1 MDRGAWW
8 AAVCGV
14 APSQTQLKWL
24 SSSRV
29 WMSIPTSQC
38 IPPPTLPPG
47 NHKIVF
53 YTCDSE
59 WNKTDKDK
67 YHNSTHMW
75 NLKRWYK
82 WTYLHL
88 WISTPFPHRMSKSV
102 EDIQHT
108 LTEEGRKGGKRGRED
123 TIIILENKGQL
134 SKGRA
139 LIHTTALR
147 NLSSQKS
154 I

>member
-1 MDRGAWW
+1 
-8 AAVCGV
+8 
-14 APSQTQLKWL
+14 
-24 SSSRV
+24 
-29 WMSIPTSQC
+29 
-38 IPPPTLPPG
+38 
-47 NHKIVF
+47 
-53 YTCDSE
+53 
-59 WNKTDKDK
+59 
-67 YHNSTHMW
+67 
-75 NLKRWYK
+75 
-82 WTYLHL
+82 
-88 WISTPFPHRMSKSV
+88 MSKSV
-102 EDIQHT
+102 EDIQHI